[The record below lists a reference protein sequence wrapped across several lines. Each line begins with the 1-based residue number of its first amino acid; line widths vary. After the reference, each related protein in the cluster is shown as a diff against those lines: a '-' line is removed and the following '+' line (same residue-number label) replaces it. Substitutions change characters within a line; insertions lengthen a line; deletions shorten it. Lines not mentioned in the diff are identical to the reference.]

1 MQSFRSGVEKYGK
14 WLVVLITI
22 PFAFFGIES
31 FFFSG
36 GSVEEAARVDGER
49 ITRLELDQAVERQRS
64 WFQQRF
70 GQVDPEMLSAELLQ
84 GPALENLIATRALEL
99 RGRGEG
105 MGAAPQLIA
114 KVLSEAE
121 PFQIDGKFSRD
132 NYLVYLRQ
140 TGYTPQTHNRF
151 LAREL
156 VVSQLARGVTQ
167 SAFVS
172 RQELDA
178 ALTVFEETRDF
189 SYLEIPV
196 ARLHKAV
203 KLSEADVD
211 AYYQEHSDRF
221 STPEQVVLNYLE
233 LTRDGIAAQLEIDE
247 VLLQERYQERLDEA
261 EAASKPILAQ
271 ILVKPAADG
280 AEPGKLQ
287 QIQQLLNAGKDF
299 AELAKTESDDPLSA
313 ENGGEIGPYVAD
325 EFPAELRPVIEALA
339 VGQVSAPVKTE
350 EGWHIFKIVRDDK
363 PDIGTFAEEKD
374 ALRREIAGQEAEALF
389 GERLDRLA
397 DLAYSADSLEEVAKE
412 AELPLQTSAPLTRDG
427 GEGIGAEP
435 KVIAAAF
442 AEDALKN
449 RHLSPVIE
457 LGEGRAMVVQVRDHR
472 AAAVRPFAEVR
483 AQAEEELRSERAA
496 ALANERGAALRDQ
509 IAAGGA
515 LEKLAAAA
523 GFDAHVH
530 TEIGRYD
537 QQLDRSLIEA
547 VFGVPVGEAPASRV
561 LQRDD
566 RVLVYQVT
574 RIAPGVPAE
583 VPEERRKQLRQMM
596 QGAIA
601 NQEMGGYQELVLAG
615 TEVRVNEQPATPEQ
629 P

>member
-36 GSVEEAARVDGER
+36 ASVEEAARVDGER
-49 ITRLELDQAVERQRS
+49 ITRLELEQAVERQRS

-70 GQVDPEMLSAELLQ
+70 GQVDPEMLSAELLR
-84 GPALENLIATRALEL
+84 GPALENLIATTALEL

-114 KVLSEAE
+114 KVLGDAE

-172 RQELDA
+172 RQELDV
-178 ALTVFEETRDF
+178 ALTAFEETRDF

-196 ARLHKAV
+196 A
-203 KLSEADVD
+203 KLRNEVALPEADVE
-211 AYYQEHSDRF
+211 AYYEEHSDRF

-233 LTRDGIAAQLEIDE
+233 LTREGIAAQLDIDE
-247 VLLQERYQERLDEA
+247 ALLQERYQERLDEA
-261 EAASKPILAQ
+261 EAASRPILAQ

-299 AELAKTESDDPLSA
+299 AELAKTESEDPLSA

-325 EFPAELRPVIEALA
+325 EFPAELRPAIEALA

-350 EGWHIFKIVRDDK
+350 EGWHIFKVVRDDK
-363 PDIGTFAEEKD
+363 PNIGSFAEERD
-374 ALRREIAGQEAEALF
+374 ALRGEIAGQEAETLF
-389 GERLDRLA
+389 GERLDRLV
-397 DLAYSADSLEEVAKE
+397 DLAYSGDSLEAVAKE
-412 AELPLQTSAPLTRDG
+412 TELPLQISGPLTRSG
-427 GEGIGAEP
+427 GDGIGAEP

-457 LGEGRAMVVQVRDHR
+457 LGEGRALVVQVRDHQV
-472 AAAVRPFAEVR
+472 AAIRPFAEVR

-496 ALANERGAALRDQ
+496 ALANERATALRDQ
-509 IAAGGA
+509 IAAGGD
-515 LEKLAAAA
+515 LEKLAAAD
-523 GFDAHVH
+523 GFEAHAH
-530 TEIGRYD
+530 TEVGRYG

-547 VFGVPVGEAPASRV
+547 VFGVPAGEAPASRV
-561 LQRDD
+561 LPGED
-566 RVLVYQVT
+566 RVFVYQVT
-574 RIAPGVPAE
+574 RIQPGVPAE
-583 VPEERRKQLRQMM
+583 IPEERRKQLRQVL

-615 TEVRVNEQPATPEQ
+615 AEVRVREQPAAPE
-629 P
+629 

>member
-14 WLVVLITI
+14 WLVVVITI

-261 EAASKPILAQ
+261 EAASKP
-271 ILVKPAADG
+271 
-280 AEPGKLQ
+280 
-287 QIQQLLNAGKDF
+287 
-299 AELAKTESDDPLSA
+299 S
-313 ENGGEIGPYVAD
+313 
-325 EFPAELRPVIEALA
+325 
-339 VGQVSAPVKTE
+339 
-350 EGWHIFKIVRDDK
+350 
-363 PDIGTFAEEKD
+363 
-374 ALRREIAGQEAEALF
+374 
-389 GERLDRLA
+389 
-397 DLAYSADSLEEVAKE
+397 
-412 AELPLQTSAPLTRDG
+412 
-427 GEGIGAEP
+427 
-435 KVIAAAF
+435 
-442 AEDALKN
+442 
-449 RHLSPVIE
+449 
-457 LGEGRAMVVQVRDHR
+457 
-472 AAAVRPFAEVR
+472 
-483 AQAEEELRSERAA
+483 
-496 ALANERGAALRDQ
+496 
-509 IAAGGA
+509 
-515 LEKLAAAA
+515 
-523 GFDAHVH
+523 
-530 TEIGRYD
+530 
-537 QQLDRSLIEA
+537 
-547 VFGVPVGEAPASRV
+547 
-561 LQRDD
+561 
-566 RVLVYQVT
+566 
-574 RIAPGVPAE
+574 
-583 VPEERRKQLRQMM
+583 
-596 QGAIA
+596 
-601 NQEMGGYQELVLAG
+601 
-615 TEVRVNEQPATPEQ
+615 
-629 P
+629 